1 MSKSRD
7 GTAAISE
14 VAIAEI
20 DFALGQHGDPSVRIQ
35 LVNAISGYLS
45 GSITH
50 DQCLNVFQSNHFQT
64 DTLERMRQI
73 KECDDKPLE
82 STKVTTDDS
91 KKTRP
96 WTTPEDVR
104 LLAGIYRYG
113 LDNWST
119 VAFFVGNGRTRG
131 QCAQRWSRGLNPRL
145 SKDTWSADE
154 ERLLLMLVRR
164 FGDKA
169 WTRIAAI
176 IGHRSDVQC
185 RYHYQQMV
193 KGKGSGIGA
202 VPQFPVM
209 QQPRFSLPRVAFQPI
224 QPVPVAVVAQHQL
237 RRTSAPTFRNEAS
250 RPQTLKLSDEH
261 NLDKFLKNFQ

>member
-7 GTAAISE
+7 GAVAITE
-14 VAIAEI
+14 VAISEI
-20 DFALGQHGDPSVRIQ
+20 DFALTHHSDPSTRMQ
-35 LVNAISGYLS
+35 LVNAITGYINGTL
-45 GSITH
+45 TH
-50 DQCLNVFQSNHFQT
+50 DQCQKIFHANHFHSE
-64 DTLERMRQI
+64 TLERMRQI
-73 KECDDKPLE
+73 KECDDKPLD
-82 STKVTTDDS
+82 SPKVAADDT

-96 WTTPEDVR
+96 WTTPEDIR

-145 SKDTWSADE
+145 SKDTWSTEE
-154 ERLLLMLVRR
+154 ERMLVMLVRN

-176 IGHRSDVQC
+176 MGHRSDVQC
-185 RYHYQQMV
+185 RYHYQQMA
-193 KGKGSGIGA
+193 KGKGSGFTT
-202 VPQFPVM
+202 VVPPQFTTI
-209 QQPRFSLPRVAFQPI
+209 QQPRFSLPRVAFQPV
-224 QPVPVAVVAQHQL
+224 QTVQLVAAAQHQM
-237 RRTSAPTFRNEAS
+237 RRTSAPAFTNDAK
-250 RPQTLKLSDEH
+250 PQRLSDDH